1 MLLEEISMLSHF
13 TTLTGIGGK
22 GMRGRQHGKV
32 ENKVQVLDSKIDV
45 FFYNAEGKSNF
56 LLF

>member
-45 FFYNAEGKSNF
+45 FFYNAEGNF
-56 LLF
+56 ETL

>member
-1 MLLEEISMLSHF
+1 MLSHF
-13 TTLTGIGGK
+13 TTLTGAGGK
-22 GMRGRQHGKV
+22 GMKGRQHGKV

-56 LLF
+56 YYFETL

>member
-1 MLLEEISMLSHF
+1 MLLEEMSMLSHF

-22 GMRGRQHGKV
+22 GMRGRQHGEV